1 MREKAERFGISIPK
15 KLLDRF
21 DNYIKGRG
29 YSNRSE
35 AIRDL
40 MREYLVA
47 IEWEGSGEVVGSL
60 TLVYDHEV
68 RGVADKLTHLQHEYP
83 GNIVSSMHIHLDE
96 RNCMELL
103 VIRGSA
109 KDVQKIADS
118 LISSRGVKQGKLA
131 ASTIGKNIP

>member
-1 MREKAERFGISIPK
+1 MKEKAERFGISIPK
-15 KLLDRF
+15 KLLGRF
-21 DNYIKGRG
+21 DRAIKAKG

-40 MREYLVA
+40 MREYLVGV
-47 IEWEGSGEVVGSL
+47 EWKGSGEVVGSL

-68 RGVADKLTHLQHEYP
+68 RGLADKLTDLQHEYP
-83 GNIVSSMHIHLDE
+83 SNIISSMHIHLDE

-109 KDVQKIADS
+109 KVVQRIADS
-118 LISSRGVKQGKLA
+118 LISSRGVKQGKLV
-131 ASTIGKNIP
+131 ASTIGKDIP